1 MKKIFTLII
10 VISLSIG
17 AYSQGKVVTHPTT
30 PVHLTKKDFLK
41 KVFDYEKNPKTWTF
55 IGSRPA
61 IIDFYATWCGPC
73 KALAPTL
80 DDIAKS
86 YAGKVDVYKIDV
98 DKEPELAAAFGVQ
111 SVPTL
116 LFIPMTG
123 QPHLAKGAIPRESFG
138 KVIYEV
144 LLKKD

>member
-1 MKKIFTLII
+1 MKKILTLIFAI
-10 VISLSIG
+10 GLSISIY
-17 AYSQGKVVTHPTT
+17 AQSNASVA
-30 PVHLTKKDFLK
+30 VHLTKKDFLE
-41 KVFDYEKNPKTWTF
+41 KVFDYEKNPTTWNF